1 MKYTMAGAL
10 LLGALLFGGCG
21 QEKPADGKLPVTASF
36 AAVAEIGRE
45 IGGDRVQVA
54 TLIPEGA
61 EPHDFELKPS
71 SVKTL
76 AGSRV
81 FLYNGLGMEPWK
93 DQALQSAGNSSLIAV
108 KTSAGIEPIY
118 LEEEHGHD
126 HEPGHE
132 HGHDHGGEAVDPH
145 VWLTPSGGIQMA
157 ENIAAAYI
165 KADPDGRD
173 YYEARKENFIRRLRA
188 IDAEYREKF
197 EQAPKKTIVA
207 GHDAF
212 GYLCRDYGLRQESVQ
227 DVYAE
232 GEPGAGDL
240 ARLADF
246 CRENGVITVFAEEL
260 ASPRVSETLASE
272 AGARVETID
281 TLEGKADSSY
291 EERIAANLEKIRK
304 SLE

>member
-1 MKYTMAGAL
+1 MKYTMVGAL

-21 QEKPADGKLPVTASF
+21 QEKPADGKLSVTASF

-157 ENIAAAYI
+157 ENIAAAYTE
-165 KADPDGRD
+165 ADPDGRD

-188 IDAEYREKF
+188 LDEEYREKF

-246 CRENGVITVFAEEL
+246 CRENGVTTVFAEEL

-272 AGARVETID
+272 AGARVEAID

>member
-1 MKYTMAGAL
+1 MKYTMLGAL

-45 IGGDRVQVA
+45 IGGDRVQVT

-71 SVKTL
+71 SVKAI

-81 FLYNGLGMEPWK
+81 FLYSGLGMEPWK
-93 DQALQSAGNSSLIAV
+93 DQALQSAGNGSLIAAE
-108 KTSAGIEPIY
+108 TSAGIEPIY

-126 HEPGHE
+126 HEPGH
-132 HGHDHGGEAVDPH
+132 DHGGEAVDPH
-145 VWLTPSGGIQMA
+145 VWLTPSGGIRMA
-157 ENIAAAYI
+157 ENIAAAYTE
-165 KADPDGRD
+165 ADPDGRD

-188 IDAEYREKF
+188 LDEEYREKF

-246 CRENGVITVFAEEL
+246 CRENGVTTVFAEEL

-281 TLEGKADSSY
+281 TLEGKADGSY

>member
-1 MKYTMAGAL
+1 MKYTMVGAL

-45 IGGDRVQVA
+45 IGGDRVQVT

-71 SVKTL
+71 SVKAI

-81 FLYNGLGMEPWK
+81 FLYSGLGMEPWK
-93 DQALQSAGNSSLIAV
+93 DQALQSAGNGSLIAAE
-108 KTSAGIEPIY
+108 TSAGIEPIH

-132 HGHDHGGEAVDPH
+132 HSHDHGGEAVDPH
-145 VWLTPSGGIQMA
+145 VWLTPSGGIRMA
-157 ENIAAAYI
+157 ENIAAAYAE
-165 KADPDGRD
+165 ADPDGRD
-173 YYEARKENFIRRLRA
+173 YYEARKENFIRRLRVL
-188 IDAEYREKF
+188 DEEYREKF

-246 CRENGVITVFAEEL
+246 CRENGVTTVFAEEL

-281 TLEGKADSSY
+281 TLEGKADGSY

>member
-1 MKYTMAGAL
+1 MKYTMVGAL

-21 QEKPADGKLPVTASF
+21 QEKTADGKLPVTASF

-45 IGGDRVQVA
+45 IGGDRVQVT

-71 SVKTL
+71 SVKAI

-81 FLYNGLGMEPWK
+81 FLYSGLGMEPWK
-93 DQALQSAGNSSLIAV
+93 DQALQSAGNGSLIAAE
-108 KTSAGIEPIY
+108 TSAGIEPIY
-118 LEEEHGHD
+118 LEKEHGHD

-145 VWLTPSGGIQMA
+145 VWLTPSGGIRMA
-157 ENIAAAYI
+157 ENIAAAYTE
-165 KADPDGRD
+165 ADPDGRN

-188 IDAEYREKF
+188 LDEEYREKF

-246 CRENGVITVFAEEL
+246 CRENGVTTVFAEEL

-281 TLEGKADSSY
+281 TLEGKADGSY

>member
-1 MKYTMAGAL
+1 MKYTIAGVL
-10 LLGALLFGGCG
+10 LLGALLFAGCG
-21 QEKPADGKLPVTASF
+21 QEKQPDGKLPVTASF

-45 IGGDRVQVA
+45 IGGDRVTVT

-71 SVKTL
+71 SVKAL
-76 AGSRV
+76 AESRV
-81 FLYNGLGMEPWK
+81 FLYSGLGMEPWK
-93 DQALQSAGNSSLIAV
+93 DQALQSAGNGSLIAAE
-108 KTSAGIEPIY
+108 TSAGIVPIP
-118 LEEEHGHD
+118 LEEDHD
-126 HEPGHE
+126 HDHDSGHA
-132 HGHDHGGEAVDPH
+132 HGHDHGAFDPH
-145 VWLTPSGGIQMA
+145 VWLTPSGGIRMA
-157 ENIAAAYI
+157 ENIAAAYEE
-165 KADPDGRD
+165 ADPDGRD
-173 YYEARKENFIRRLRA
+173 YYEARKTDFIRRLRA
-188 IDAEYREKF
+188 LDAEYREKF
-197 EQAPKKTIVA
+197 EQSPRKTIVA

-246 CRENGVITVFAEEL
+246 CRENEVTTVFAEEL

-281 TLEGKADSSY
+281 TLEGKADGTY
-291 EERIAANLEKIRK
+291 EERIAANLEKIRE
-304 SLE
+304 SLN